1 MKNAKISS
9 MMLSMRIMK
18 ISKKPMPTYR
28 KKLIEVNIPLQAI
41 NVESAKDAS
50 LTHGHPST
58 LHRYWA
64 RRPLAACRA
73 VIFASMVDDPS
84 ECRDEF
90 PTEPEQN
97 AERNRLHDIIKRLVI
112 WQNSNDENL
121 LAEARYE
128 IAFSA
133 ARNNG
138 ENLVSFHNRFKNDP
152 KAVLQYLHDHCPAVY
167 DPFCGGGSI
176 PLEAQRLG
184 LCARASDLNP
194 LPVLLNKAMIE
205 LPPKFH
211 DQNPVNPD
219 ADPLGMFTGTG
230 RRRRRAP
237 WKGTAG
243 LAADIRYYG
252 AWMREEAHKRI
263 GHLYPKVQLPDGTS
277 ATVVAWLW
285 ARTVPCI
292 NPACGLQMPL
302 MKTFQLSKK
311 KGNEHW
317 TKPVIDRESNT
328 ISFIVQ
334 EHSGGVPKDGTV
346 SKNGA
351 FCIACGSAVKLP
363 YVREQGKAGNID
375 KIMTTI
381 VADGEHKKLFL
392 SPTEAHIQVSE
403 DAEPAWRPR
412 GKLPEQARSI
422 SVQLYG
428 FTEWH
433 RLFTDR
439 QINALNIFESLLP
452 EVHDQIIKDGAEAKY
467 ADALQTYLA
476 LAVGRTAESNCSF
489 TWWENLGE
497 KIPPVFARQGIPMTW
512 DFAEANPFSSSTQ
525 NWTSQVQWI
534 AKVIEN
540 LPVSANVGK
549 VHQADVTTIPHATDN
564 PVIITDPPY
573 YDNIHYADSSDFFY
587 VWLRHILRDTYPK
600 LFAGIMTPKDEEIV
614 ANRYRF
620 ENPAQRFE
628 NLLGKALMRMRLYC
642 SNKFPTSIFYA
653 YKQEKKE
660 PDGVTSTGWETMLT
674 ATVNAGFQIIA
685 TWPLRTER
693 TRGLKAE
700 VNALASSIVLVC
712 HPRPEEAPAIIRD
725 DFLQE
730 LKKVMPSALDRLTRI
745 ANIRPV
751 DLAQAAIGP
760 GMEVYSAYSKVTRI
774 SGEIVPIRE
783 VLKEINKEITAY
795 HEKETGELDPE
806 SQFCLTWLQQHGYME
821 GNYGDALVLATAK
834 GVDIDTMHNKVL
846 LSARSKVRLLRSEEY
861 AERENSE
868 NMTAW
873 EGGLRMVWHLSGV
886 EKSGGISGCTAV
898 ARAMR
903 DYESAKRL
911 AGILYTYYE
920 RRGDAENAS
929 RYNNLVTQW
938 QYISQSMGSPQ
949 QMEMETV
956 L

>member
-1 MKNAKISS
+1 MTN
-9 MMLSMRIMK
+9 
-18 ISKKPMPTYR
+18 YR

-41 NVESAKDAS
+41 NIESAKDAS

-84 ECRDEF
+84 ECQDEF

-97 AERNRLHDIIKRLVI
+97 AERTRLHNIMKRLVV

-128 IAFSA
+128 IAYSA

-138 ENLVSFHNRFKNDP
+138 ENLNVFHGKFKNDP
-152 KAVLQYLHDHCPAVY
+152 EAVLHYLRDHCPPVY

-184 LCARASDLNP
+184 LRARASDLNP

-211 DQNPVNPD
+211 NQKPVNPD
-219 ADPLGMFTGTG
+219 ADPMGMFTGTG
-230 RRRRRAP
+230 RGKQRVP

-243 LAADIRYYG
+243 LAADIRHYG

-263 GHLYPKVQLPDGTS
+263 GHLYPKAQLPDGTS

-292 NPACGLQMPL
+292 NPACGLQIPL

-317 TKPVIDRESNT
+317 IKPVIDQETNT
-328 ISFIVQ
+328 ISFVVQ
-334 EHSGGVPKDGTV
+334 AHSEGVPKGGTV

-363 YVREQGKAGNID
+363 YVREQGKAGNME
-375 KIMTTI
+375 KIMTAI
-381 VADGEHKKLFL
+381 VAEGKHRKVFL
-392 SPTEAHIQVSE
+392 SPTEVHIQATE
-403 DAEPAWRPR
+403 AAEPTWRPR

-433 RLFTDR
+433 KLFTDR
-439 QINALNIFESLLP
+439 QISALNTFGNLLFEVRS
-452 EVHDQIIKDGAEAKY
+452 QIIKDGAEAKY
-467 ADALQTYLA
+467 AEVLQTYFA
-476 LAVGRTAESNCSF
+476 LAVGRTTDGNSSF
-489 TWWENLGE
+489 TVWNNSGM
-497 KIPPVFARQGIPMTW
+497 KIEGVFARQGIPMTW

-525 NWTSQVQWI
+525 NWMGQVRWI
-534 AKVIEN
+534 AKTIEN
-540 LPVSANVGK
+540 LSFSLNNGEVY
-549 VHQADVTTIPHATDN
+549 QADATTTIHATDR
-564 PVIITDPPY
+564 PVIVTDPPY

-587 VWLRHILRDTYPK
+587 VWLRPMLRDVYPD
-600 LFAGIMTPKDEEIV
+600 LFAGMLTPKDEEIV

-620 ENPAQRFE
+620 GNPTQHFE
-628 NLLGKALMRMRLYC
+628 TLLGKALVQMRQHC
-642 SNKFPTSIFYA
+642 SHEFPSSIFYA
-653 YKQEKKE
+653 YKQQEE
-660 PDGVTSTGWETMLT
+660 EHDGKTSTGWETMLT
-674 ATVNAGFQIIA
+674 AIVNAGFTVVG
-685 TWPLRTER
+685 TWPMRTEQPKA
-693 TRGLKAE
+693 LKTGK
-700 VNALASSIVLVC
+700 NALASSVVLVC
-712 HPRPEEAPAIIRD
+712 RPRPENAPTITRTE
-725 DFLQE
+725 FLQA
-730 LKKVMPSALDRLTRI
+730 LKKDMPPALDRLTRI

-760 GMEVYSAYSKVTRI
+760 GIEVYSRYSKVTRI

-783 VLKEINKEITAY
+783 VLMHINNEITAY

-821 GNYGDALVLATAK
+821 ENFGDALVLATAK
-834 GVDIDTMHNKVL
+834 DVDITTMHDKVL
-846 LSARSKVRLLRSEEY
+846 LSARGKVRLLRAEEY
-861 AERENSE
+861 TERDNSE
-868 NMTAW
+868 DMTAW
-873 EGGLRMVWHLSGV
+873 EGCLRMVWHLSGV
-886 EKSGGISGCTAV
+886 ERSGGVSGCTAV

-911 AGILYTYYE
+911 ARVLYTYYE
-920 RRGDAENAS
+920 SRGDAESAPG
-929 RYNNLVTQW
+929 YNNLVTQW
-938 QYISQSMGSPQ
+938 QYISQSIRAPE
-949 QMEMETV
+949 QMTADI
-956 L
+956 

>member
-1 MKNAKISS
+1 MSN
-9 MMLSMRIMK
+9 
-18 ISKKPMPTYR
+18 YR

-41 NVESAKDAS
+41 NIESAKDAS

-73 VIFASMVDDPS
+73 IIFASMVDDPS
-84 ECRDEF
+84 ECKDEF
-90 PTEPEQN
+90 PTESDQN
-97 AERNRLHDIIKRLVI
+97 AERNRLHNIIKRLVV

-128 IAFSA
+128 IAYSV

-138 ENLVSFHNRFKNDP
+138 EHLPVFREKFKNDP
-152 KAVLQYLHDHCPAVY
+152 NAVLQYLRDHCPAVY

-184 LCARASDLNP
+184 LRARASDLNP

-211 DQNPVNPD
+211 NQRPVNPD

-230 RRRRRAP
+230 RRRTRVP

-252 AWMREEAHKRI
+252 AWMRKEAYKRI
-263 GHLYPKVQLPDGTS
+263 GHLYPKAQLPDGTS

-285 ARTVPCI
+285 ARTIPCA

-317 TKPVIDRESNT
+317 VKPVVDRESNT
-328 ISFIVQ
+328 ISFVVQ
-334 EHSGGVPKDGTV
+334 AHSEGVPKDGTV

-351 FCIACGSAVKLP
+351 FCVACSSAVKLP
-363 YVREQGKAGNID
+363 YVREQAKAG
-375 KIMTTI
+375 KMGEVMTAI
-381 VADGEHKKLFL
+381 VAEGDRRKLFL
-392 SPTEAHIQVSE
+392 SPTEGHIQASE
-403 DAEPAWRPR
+403 SAEPTWRPR

-433 RLFTDR
+433 KLFTDR
-439 QINALNIFESLLP
+439 QINALNIFENLLS
-452 EVHDQIIKDGAEAKY
+452 EVHNQIVKDGAETKY
-467 ADALQTYLA
+467 AKVLQNYFV
-476 LAVGRTAESNCSF
+476 LAVGRTTESNCSF
-489 TWWENLGE
+489 TWWENVGE

-512 DFAEANPFSSSTQ
+512 DFVEANLFSSSTQ
-525 NWTSQVQWI
+525 NWMGQVEWI

-540 LPVSANVGK
+540 LPASATGGEVY
-549 VHQADVTTIPHATDN
+549 QADATTTVHATDR
-564 PVIITDPPY
+564 PVIVTDPPY

-587 VWLRHILRDTYPK
+587 VWLRQMLRDVYPE
-600 LFAGIMTPKDEEIV
+600 LFAGILTPKDEEIV

-620 ENPAQRFE
+620 ENHNAHFE
-628 NLLGKALMRMRLYC
+628 ELLSMALLQIREHC
-642 SNKFPTSIFYA
+642 PDTFPTSIFYA
-653 YKQEKKE
+653 YKQQEE
-660 PDGVTSTGWETMLT
+660 ERDGRTSTGWETMLI
-674 ATVNAGFQIIA
+674 AIVNAGFQIVG

-693 TRGLKAE
+693 SGGLKEE
-700 VNALASSIVLVC
+700 VNTLVSSIVLVC
-712 HPRPEEAPAIIRD
+712 RPRPKDTPPIIRD
-725 DFLQE
+725 DFLQA
-730 LKKVMPSALDRLTRI
+730 LKKELPIALERLTRVTH
-745 ANIRPV
+745 IRPV

-760 GMEVYSAYSKVTRI
+760 GMEIYSRYSKVMRI

-783 VLKEINKEITAY
+783 VLMHINNEITAY

-821 GNYGDALVLATAK
+821 GNFGDALVLATAK
-834 GVDIDTMHNKVL
+834 GVDIDIMHNKVL
-846 LSARSKVRLLRSEEY
+846 LKGRSRVQLLKPEEY

-868 NMTAW
+868 EMTAW
-873 EGGLRMVWHLSGV
+873 EGCLRMVWHLSGV

-903 DYESAKRL
+903 DYESAQRL
-911 AGILYTYYE
+911 ARVLYAYYDA
-920 RRGDAENAS
+920 RGDAESAA

-938 QYISQSMGSPQ
+938 QYISQSIGSPEQ
-949 QMEMETV
+949 TLAEF
-956 L
+956 

>member
-1 MKNAKISS
+1 
-9 MMLSMRIMK
+9 
-18 ISKKPMPTYR
+18 MPNYR

-73 VIFASMVDDPS
+73 VVFASMVDDPS
-84 ECRDEF
+84 ECKDEF

-97 AERNRLHDIIKRLVI
+97 AERNRLHEIIKRLVI

-128 IAFSA
+128 IAYSV

-138 ENLVSFHNRFKNDP
+138 EDLTAFRTRFQNDP
-152 KAVLQYLHDHCPAVY
+152 KAVLQYLRDHCPAVY

-184 LCARASDLNP
+184 LRARASDLNP

-230 RRRRRAP
+230 RNRTRTP

-252 AWMREEAHKRI
+252 AWMREEAHRRI
-263 GHLYPKVQLPDGTS
+263 GHLYPKVDLPDGTS

-285 ARTVPCI
+285 ARTIPCS

-311 KGNEHW
+311 RGNEHW
-317 TKPVIDRESNT
+317 IRPVVDRQSNT
-328 ISFIVQ
+328 LSFVVQ
-334 EHSGGVPKDGTV
+334 PSDEEVGKNGTIKD
-346 SKNGA
+346 GA
-351 FCIACGSAVKLP
+351 FCVACGTAVKWS
-363 YVREQGKAGNID
+363 YIREQRKAG
-375 KIMTTI
+375 KMKEIMTTI
-381 VADGEHKKLFL
+381 VAEGNRKKLFL
-392 SPTEAHIQVSE
+392 SATEAHIQAALNV
-403 DAEPAWRPR
+403 EPTWQPR
-412 GKLPEQARSI
+412 GKLPNQAMNLR
-422 SVQLYG
+422 VQGYG
-428 FTEWH
+428 ITDWH
-433 RLFTDR
+433 ELFTDR
-439 QINALNIFESLLP
+439 QLTLLTTFSDLLVK
-452 EVHDQIIKDGAEAKY
+452 VHHQIRNDGAKTEH
-467 ADALQTYLA
+467 ADSVCTYLS
-476 LAVGRTAESNCSF
+476 LAIGRMTETNCSF
-489 TWWENLGE
+489 AWWQD
-497 KIPPVFARQGIPMTW
+497 PRVRTVFTSQAIRMTW
-512 DFAEANPFSSSTQ
+512 AFAEANPFSSSTQ
-525 NWTSQVQWI
+525 NWMAQVEWI

-540 LPVSANVGK
+540 LPGSTNSGEVY
-549 VHQADVTTIPHATDN
+549 QADAAITGHGTDR
-564 PVIITDPPY
+564 PVIVTDPPY
-573 YDNIHYADSSDFFY
+573 YDNIGYADLSDFFY
-587 VWLRHILRDTYPK
+587 VWLRPMLRNTYSE
-600 LFAGIMTPKDEEIV
+600 LFGGMTTPKDEEMIV
-614 ANRYRF
+614 NKNRF
-620 ENPAQRFE
+620 EDSHIRFE
-628 NLLGKALMRMRLYC
+628 ALMQKALVRARQYC
-642 SNKFPTSIFYA
+642 SNEFPISIFYA
-653 YKQEKKE
+653 YKQQEVKH
-660 PDGVTSTGWETMLT
+660 DGITSTGWEKMLM
-674 ATVNAGFQIIA
+674 ATVNAGFQIVG
-685 TWPLRTER
+685 TWPMRTEQAKGQK
-693 TRGLKAE
+693 TGK
-700 VNALASSIVLVC
+700 NALTSSVVLVC
-712 HPRPEEAPAIIRD
+712 RPRSENAPPVTRD
-725 DFLQE
+725 EFLQK
-730 LKKVMPSALDRLTRI
+730 LKKEMPPALDRLTRI

-760 GMEVYSAYSKVTRI
+760 GMEIYSRYSKVTRI
-774 SGEIVPIRE
+774 SGEMVPIRE
-783 VLKEINKEITAY
+783 VLMHINNEITAY

-806 SQFCLTWLQQHGYME
+806 SQFCLTWLQQHGYIE
-821 GNYGDALVLATAK
+821 GNFGDAEGLSKAK
-834 GVDIDTMHNKVL
+834 DINIAAMQDKL
-846 LSARSKVRLLRSEEY
+846 LISARGKVRLLKPEEY

-873 EGGLRMVWHLSGV
+873 EGCLRMVWHLSGV

-911 AGILYTYYE
+911 ARILYTYYE
-920 RRGDAENAS
+920 RRGDAESAS

-938 QYISQSMGSPQ
+938 QYISQSMGSPE
-949 QMEMETV
+949 QMEIDATS
-956 L
+956 

>member
-1 MKNAKISS
+1 
-9 MMLSMRIMK
+9 
-18 ISKKPMPTYR
+18 MPNYR

-84 ECRDEF
+84 ECKDEF
-90 PTEPEQN
+90 PTEPEQS
-97 AERNRLHDIIKRLVI
+97 AERNRLHNLIKRLVI
-112 WQNSNDENL
+112 WKNSNDENL

-128 IAFSA
+128 IAYSV

-138 ENLVSFHNRFKNDP
+138 ENLTDFRSRFKNDP
-152 KAVLQYLHDHCPAVY
+152 EAVLKYLRDHCPAVY

-184 LCARASDLNP
+184 LRSRASDLNP

-211 DQNPVNPD
+211 NQNPVNPD

-230 RRRRRAP
+230 RRRTRVP

-243 LAADIRYYG
+243 LADDIRYYG
-252 AWMREEAHKRI
+252 AWMREEAYKRI
-263 GHLYPKVQLPDGTS
+263 GHLYPKAELPDGTS

-317 TKPVIDRESNT
+317 IKPVVDRETNKL
-328 ISFIVQ
+328 SFVVQ
-334 EHSGGVPKDGTV
+334 SHDAGVPKGGTV

-363 YVREQGKAGNID
+363 YVREQGKAGNIGE
-375 KIMTTI
+375 IMTAI
-381 VADGEHKKLFL
+381 IAEGEHKKLFL
-392 SPTEAHIQVSE
+392 SPTETHIQAIQA
-403 DAEPAWRPR
+403 AEPTWHPK

-433 RLFTDR
+433 KLFTDR
-439 QINALNIFESLLP
+439 QLIALTTFSNLLA
-452 EVHDQIIKDGAEAKY
+452 EVYLQITNGGAKTEY
-467 ADALQTYLA
+467 THTVCTYLS
-476 LAVGRTAESNCSF
+476 LAVGRMIETNCSF
-489 TWWENLGE
+489 AWWQD
-497 KIPPVFARQGIPMTW
+497 PRVRTVFTSQAIQMTW
-512 DFAEANPFSSSTQ
+512 AFAEANPFSASTQ
-525 NWTSQVQWI
+525 NWMAQVEWI
-534 AKVIEN
+534 VKVIEN
-540 LPVSANVGK
+540 LPASATGGEVY
-549 VHQADVTTIPHATDN
+549 QADATTTVHATDR
-564 PVIITDPPY
+564 PVIVTDPPY

-587 VWLRHILRDTYPK
+587 VWLRYMLRDVYPD
-600 LFAGIMTPKDEEIV
+600 LFAGILTPKDEEIV

-620 ENPAQRFE
+620 ENHNVHFE
-628 NLLGKALMRMRLYC
+628 ELLGMALLQIRSTVL
-642 SNKFPTSIFYA
+642 NTFPTSIFYA
-653 YKQEKKE
+653 YKQQEE
-660 PDGVTSTGWETMLT
+660 ERDGVSSTGWEVMLT
-674 ATVNAGFQIIA
+674 AVVNAGFQIVG
-685 TWPLRTER
+685 TWPMRTEQ
-693 TRGLKAE
+693 TKGQKASK
-700 VNALASSIVLVC
+700 NALASSIVLVC
-712 HPRPEEAPAIIRD
+712 RPRSEDAPVITRNE
-725 DFLQE
+725 FLQE
-730 LKKVMPSALDRLTRI
+730 LKREMPPALNRLTRI

-760 GMEVYSAYSKVTRI
+760 GMEIYSRYSKVTRI
-774 SGEIVPIRE
+774 SGEVVPIRE
-783 VLKEINKEITAY
+783 VLMHINNEITAY

-806 SQFCLTWLQQHGYME
+806 SQFCLTWLQQHGYTE
-821 GNYGDALVLATAK
+821 GNFGDALVLATAK
-834 GVDIDTMHNKVL
+834 DIDIDTMHNRVL
-846 LSARSKVRLLRSEEY
+846 IRERSKVQLLRPEEY
-861 AERENSE
+861 ANRQNNE

-873 EGGLRMVWHLSGV
+873 EGCLRMVWHLSGV

-903 DYESAKRL
+903 DYESAQRL
-911 AGILYTYYE
+911 ARVLYAYYDA
-920 RRGDAENAS
+920 RGDAESAA

-938 QYISQSMGSPQ
+938 QYISQSMGAPEQ
-949 QMEMETV
+949 TD
-956 L
+956 LF